1 MKIERFTG
9 LDNQHPDHDELSLK
23 PGDLV
28 EATNCY
34 VDDAG
39 QIIRRDGFALAS
51 SGTYTSLWKGS
62 ALTLAVVGGDLV
74 NVGGSTLHASVGTAR
89 MWFEELPDGRV
100 IYSNGTAMG
109 VVNAAGSARTA
120 WGVPVPTS
128 AGTGANGTGSLP
140 PGVYRWCVTHRRTA
154 DGLEGGPVYSGTLT
168 VSSGAVALTS
178 LPTLSGHT
186 TNVYITAANGS
197 EHFYAGN
204 TSGST
209 FTLTSAASRVR
220 RCMTNYCKA
229 PISTG
234 IMPKFW
240 RGRMLLAV
248 GNTLYATKAKT
259 LHLFNVKEDARRFGG
274 TITMV
279 QPVDSGIWI
288 GTTEGLHFLG
298 TGVQFDKLAMNR
310 MVDGPV
316 LMGSGAAIRGGAL
329 LRMGSQGPSTAGEGN
344 MGALC
349 IAARAITAC
358 YADGS
363 CNAITD
369 SRYLVD
375 SAITSVAAA
384 VIEDGP
390 LSQYIAI
397 PQ

>member
-9 LDNQHPDHDELSLK
+9 LDNQNTGYDEESLK
-23 PGDLV
+23 PGDLI

-34 VDDAG
+34 VDNDG
-39 QIIRRDGFALAS
+39 WMVRRDGFALAS
-51 SGTYTSLWKGS
+51 SGVYTSLWKGTS
-62 ALTLAVVGGDLV
+62 LTLAVLAGDLV
-74 NVGGSTLHASVGTAR
+74 KVGGSTLHASVGTAR

-128 AGTGANGTGSLP
+128 AGSGANTTGSLAS
-140 PGVYRWCVTHRRTA
+140 GVYRWCLTHRRTA
-154 DGLEGGPVYSGTLT
+154 DGLEGGPVYSGTVT
-168 VSSGAVALTS
+168 VSSGGIALTS
-178 LPTLSGHT
+178 LPTLADHT
-186 TNVYITAANGS
+186 TNVYITTADGT
-197 EHFYAGN
+197 EHYYAGN
-204 TSGST
+204 TAGST
-209 FTLTSAASRVR
+209 FTQTSAASRVR
-220 RCMTNYCKA
+220 KCMTHYCKA

-234 IMPKFW
+234 ILPKFW

-248 GNTLYATKAKT
+248 GDTLYATKART

-274 TITMV
+274 TITMI
-279 QPVDSGIWI
+279 QPVESGIWI

-298 TGVQFDKLAMNR
+298 PNGTFDKLAMTR
-310 MVDGPV
+310 KMDGPV
-316 LMGSGAAIRGGAL
+316 LLGSGVAVRGGAL

-344 MGALC
+344 DGALC
-349 IAARAITAC
+349 IAARAITAL

-363 CNAITD
+363 CNALTD
-369 SRYLVD
+369 QRYLVA
-375 SAITSVAAA
+375 SSVTSVASA

>member
-1 MKIERFTG
+1 MKIDRFTG
-9 LDNQHPDHDELSLK
+9 LDNQNTGYDEESLK
-23 PGDLV
+23 PGDLI

-34 VDDAG
+34 VDDSG
-39 QIIRRDGFALAS
+39 WLVRRDGFALAS
-51 SGTYTSLWKGS
+51 SGVYTSIWKGAS
-62 ALTLAVVGGDLV
+62 LTLAVLAGDLV
-74 NVGGSTLHASVGTAR
+74 KVGGSTLHASVGTAR

-128 AGTGANGTGSLP
+128 AGSGANTTGSLAS
-140 PGVYRWCVTHRRTA
+140 GVYRWCLTHRRTA
-154 DGLEGGPVYSGTLT
+154 DGLEGGPVYSGTVT
-168 VSSGAVALTS
+168 VSGGGIALTS
-178 LPTLSGHT
+178 LPTLADHT
-186 TNVYITAANGS
+186 TNVYITTADGT

-209 FTLTSAASRVR
+209 FTFTSSASRVR
-220 RCMTNYCKA
+220 KCMTHYCKA
-229 PISTG
+229 PISGG
-234 IMPKFW
+234 ILPKFW

-248 GNTLYATKAKT
+248 GDTLYATKART

-274 TITMV
+274 TITMI
-279 QPVDSGIWI
+279 QPVESGIWI

-298 TGVQFDKLAMNR
+298 PNGTFDKLAMTR
-310 MVDGPV
+310 KMDGPV
-316 LMGSGAAIRGGAL
+316 LLGSGVAVRGGAL

-344 MGALC
+344 DGALC
-349 IAARAITAC
+349 IAARAITAL
-358 YADGS
+358 YRDGS
-363 CNAITD
+363 CNALTD
-369 SRYLVD
+369 QRYLVA
-375 SAITSVAAA
+375 SSVTSVASA

>member
-1 MKIERFTG
+1 MKIERFKG
-9 LDNQHPDHDELSLK
+9 LDNQHTGLDEVSLE

-39 QIIRRDGFALAS
+39 QIIRRDGFALAT
-51 SGTYTSLWKGS
+51 SGSYTSLWKGS
-62 ALTLAVVGGDLV
+62 AFSLAVVGGDLV
-74 NVGGSTLHASVGTAR
+74 KVGGSTLHASVGTAR

-109 VVNAAGSARTA
+109 VVNAAGTSRTT
-120 WGVPVPTS
+120 WGVPVPS
-128 AGTGANGTGSLP
+128 SVGTGANGTGSLRS
-140 PGVYRWCVTHRRTA
+140 GVYRWCVTHRRTA
-154 DGLEGGPVYSGTLT
+154 DGLEGGPAYSGNVT
-168 VSSGAVALTS
+168 VTTGAVVLTS
-178 LPTLSGHT
+178 LPTLADHT
-186 TNVYITAANGS
+186 LNVYITTANGT

-204 TSGST
+204 TATSS

-220 RCMTNYCKA
+220 RCMTHYCKA

-234 IMPKFW
+234 ILPKFW

-248 GNTLYATKAKT
+248 GDTLYATKART

-279 QPVDSGIWI
+279 QPVENGIWI
-288 GTTEGLHFLG
+288 GTTEGLYFLG
-298 TGVQFDKLAMNR
+298 PGAQFDKLVMSR
-310 MVDGPV
+310 QIDGPV
-316 LMGSGAAIRGGAL
+316 LLGSGVAVPGGAL
-329 LRMGSQGPSTAGEGN
+329 MRMGSNGPSTAGDGN
-344 MGALC
+344 DGALC
-349 IAARAITAC
+349 IAAQAITAC

-369 SRYLVD
+369 GRYLV
-375 SAITSVAAA
+375 SSSVTSVAAA

-390 LSQYIAI
+390 LSQYVAV